1 MDVAHPLFPLP
12 LTSFEQFMLEEDH
25 PDYPMTFMLRFLL
38 EGRVE
43 VELLIEALK
52 EALTRHPLLSSTVGL
67 HNGTQCWFYRTDLIA
82 TIELDPSVWL
92 RDEPWRR
99 PMDLT
104 AETGLRVWGE
114 TDDTR
119 TRVTLLFHH
128 ACCDGI
134 GASQFLEDIAVAY
147 ARRVLPE
154 PERPE
159 ARTLEPERL
168 RGRLLAEGR
177 RIAELTGTLLYRI
190 RVITWHIVR
199 YWGQRTE
206 PLKSMS
212 SSAAHASQPVS
223 LADHSGIVSGV
234 IDKATFRK
242 LREFAKDTGVMLND
256 ILVRDLMRTMAD
268 YNDASGGRLS
278 RGRICVLVPTSLR
291 GPGDDLLPASNVV
304 SYVFL
309 SQSRQQMR
317 DSLRM
322 LRGLNQ
328 EMTFVHQVQGGWL
341 FVEVLNVLARLPQW
355 LRWPV
360 RRSRSTCMSTA
371 VLSHLGNLLNSIG
384 GRLGTVDGH
393 VRVGNVVMRSVECVP
408 PLRRQ
413 TNAAFATYVFGGQ
426 LMISGRLDPHSFS
439 LEESR
444 GLLERFLEKLR
455 QTAQQKT

>member
-1 MDVAHPLFPLP
+1 MDDDQALFPLP

-25 PDYPMTFMLRFLL
+25 PDYPMTFMLRFCL

-43 VELLIEALK
+43 VEPLIEALR
-52 EALTRHPLLSSTVGL
+52 EALERHPLLSSTIGL
-67 HNGTQCWFYRTDLIA
+67 HKGTQCWFYRTDLIPP
-82 TIELDPSVWL
+82 IQLDRNVWL
-92 RDEPWRR
+92 REEPWRR
-99 PMDLT
+99 PLDLT
-104 AETGLRVWGE
+104 KETGLRVWGE
-114 TDDTR
+114 TTASE
-119 TRVTLLFHH
+119 THVTLLFHH

-159 ARTLEPERL
+159 ARTLNPERL

-177 RIAELTGTLLYRI
+177 RVAELTGSLLYRI
-190 RVITWHIVR
+190 RVIAWHIVR

-206 PLKSMS
+206 PLIAGRS
-212 SSAAHASQPVS
+212 PVPS
-223 LADHSGIVSGV
+223 RKEDSRPEQSGIVSGV

-242 LREFAKDTGVMLND
+242 LREFAKDSGTMLND
-256 ILVRDLMRTMAD
+256 ILVRDLMRTLAH
-268 YNDASGGRLS
+268 YNDTSGGRLW

-291 GPGDDLLPASNVV
+291 GPGDDELPASNVV

-309 SQSRQQMR
+309 SQSRHQMQ
-317 DSLRM
+317 DSLKM
-322 LRGLNQ
+322 LHGLNE

-341 FVEVLNVLARLPQW
+341 FVEVLNVLARIPQW

-360 RRSRSTCMSTA
+360 RRSRVTCMSTA

-393 VRVGNVVMRSVECVP
+393 VRVGNVVMKSVECVP
-408 PLRRQ
+408 PLRRF
-413 TNAAFATYVFGGQ
+413 TNAAFATFVFGGQ
-426 LMISGRLDPHSFS
+426 LMVSGRMDPHTFS
-439 LEESR
+439 PEESQS
-444 GLLERFLEKLR
+444 LLERFLEQLR
-455 QTAQQKT
+455 QTAKEKK